1 MKKISLLFLKFLTGF
16 ITLYLVSVFIN
27 LFGMVIYALSVLII
41 AVPIVLNNAAR
52 FSLKKEI
59 KLIEYEESKKFYK
72 LLSGKTF
79 GYIIIIITALIL
91 AFIIPVRIYLFSSM
105 EFLCLLIIFPL
116 LLLSRFLSTK
126 IILAIYNNKF
136 APYKIESLVYI
147 LTAFFTAVIFPVLS
161 YSLKDIN
168 IHIPFLDND
177 LISLQYNLSLIHI

>member
-161 YSLKDIN
+161 YSL
-168 IHIPFLDND
+168 
-177 LISLQYNLSLIHI
+177 

>member
-79 GYIIIIITALIL
+79 
-91 AFIIPVRIYLFSSM
+91 
-105 EFLCLLIIFPL
+105 
-116 LLLSRFLSTK
+116 
-126 IILAIYNNKF
+126 
-136 APYKIESLVYI
+136 
-147 LTAFFTAVIFPVLS
+147 
-161 YSLKDIN
+161 
-168 IHIPFLDND
+168 
-177 LISLQYNLSLIHI
+177 

>member
-79 GYIIIIITALIL
+79 GYIIIIITNYEGV
-91 AFIIPVRIYLFSSM
+91 FY
-105 EFLCLLIIFPL
+105 E
-116 LLLSRFLSTK
+116 
-126 IILAIYNNKF
+126 
-136 APYKIESLVYI
+136 
-147 LTAFFTAVIFPVLS
+147 
-161 YSLKDIN
+161 
-168 IHIPFLDND
+168 PF
-177 LISLQYNLSLIHI
+177 

>member
-79 GYIIIIITALIL
+79 GYIIIIITSLKL
-91 AFIIPVRIYLFSSM
+91 AFII
-105 EFLCLLIIFPL
+105 
-116 LLLSRFLSTK
+116 LSRNTVSEKQKYMPLFYMK
-126 IILAIYNNKF
+126 KKERMA
-136 APYKIESLVYI
+136 YKPSKPQ
-147 LTAFFTAVIFPVLS
+147 AFMVPPV
-161 YSLKDIN
+161 
-168 IHIPFLDND
+168 
-177 LISLQYNLSLIHI
+177 Q